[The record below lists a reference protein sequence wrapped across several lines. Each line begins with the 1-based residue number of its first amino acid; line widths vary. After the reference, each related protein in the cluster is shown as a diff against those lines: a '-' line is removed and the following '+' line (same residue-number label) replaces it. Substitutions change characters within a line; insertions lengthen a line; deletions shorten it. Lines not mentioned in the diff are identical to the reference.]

1 MLLEHKLYLV
11 LYSQWTKHLFASC
24 YYTLRLLSRGRHHCC
39 QVTHMIQRRFQCM
52 HSFSAT
58 QTFSVTNTFLA
69 RPHRQACTQAR
80 MHAGSLRL
88 SPLKAST
95 CLVLTSFMVISCTVS
110 ATKVGCVHKSRLAH
124 MNPHLQHP
132 CQASVHC
139 HCLPPS
145 AQSEEDVPQSLNWYN
160 IM

>member
-1 MLLEHKLYLV
+1 MLLERK
-11 LYSQWTKHLFASC
+11 
-24 YYTLRLLSRGRHHCC
+24 YTLCLILSERNTYLHRLIIRSDLFRGRRHCC
-39 QVTHMIQRRFQCM
+39 QVTHTIYNAGFSVCT
-52 HSFSAT
+52 HSQPPIKSR
-58 QTFSVTNTFLA
+58 TFSVTNTFLA

-80 MHAGSLRL
+80 MHAGSLRP

-95 CLVLTSFMVISCTVS
+95 CLVLTSFMVISSTVS
-110 ATKVGCVHKSRLAH
+110 ATKVGCLHESRLAH

-145 AQSEEDVPQSLNWYN
+145 AQSEDVPQSLN
-160 IM
+160 